1 MDDRKKAWLLLV
13 ATATL
18 WSLGGLLIKSIEAN
32 PLAIAGVRGAIAAII
47 ILAVLKKPQINWSFA
62 QIGAALAYAA
72 TTILFVCAN
81 KTTTAVFFASE
92 NSSLLQNNFP
102 RHQWGILCNKLP

>member
-47 ILAVLKKPQINWSFA
+47 ILAVLKKPQIK
-62 QIGAALAYAA
+62 LV
-72 TTILFVCAN
+72 VC
-81 KTTTAVFFASE
+81 SDR
-92 NSSLLQNNFP
+92 SGP
-102 RHQWGILCNKLP
+102 GLCGHDHIVCLCQ